1 MQRTLFKELVLN
13 FLLVLVVLVTLVVI
27 TRVIHMRDIFLGLE
41 LSFLDTLR
49 LMVFIIPSFLLI
61 VLPVSCM
68 LSVFLVFLR
77 MGSAREL
84 ISLKAGGV
92 GIMQLLPAP
101 VLFSLLCTGLAL
113 CISIH
118 GIGWGMGNFRTM
130 VLDLASSRAKVV
142 VQPGVFSQG
151 MLKGITF
158 FARQADPV
166 SGALKHVL
174 FEDATRSDGGG
185 MTVLAPTAT
194 VTTDHNLGVLVFSF
208 DNGRIYHTEKG
219 NMSVLEFGEY
229 VVRLDLNTFFSSM
242 TLGEVKV
249 AEMSFAQLED
259 RLAEI
264 IGEGGSPLQR
274 LLVEVQKRL
283 SLPFACLILGILA
296 LPLACFF
303 EGTRQQYGIFV
314 MLLCFL
320 LYYSIF
326 AAGINLAG
334 RGSVSPTQSVWLANA
349 IFSLLAIMALYYA
362 AKEKKPLIMQFIT
375 SYILLRAKRKGVV

>member
-1 MQRTLFKELVLN
+1 M
-13 FLLVLVVLVTLVVI
+13 LVLVVLVTLVVI

-41 LSFLDTLR
+41 LSFLDTLC
-49 LMVFIIPSFLLI
+49 LMLFIIPSFLLI

-92 GIMQLLPAP
+92 GLLQLLPAP
-101 VLFSLLCTGLAL
+101 ILFSILCTGLAL
-113 CISIH
+113 FVSIH
-118 GIGWGMGNFRTM
+118 GIGWGMGGFRSL

-174 FEDATRSDGGG
+174 FEDATRKDGGD
-185 MTVLAPTAT
+185 MTVLAPTAR
-194 VTTDHNLGVLVFSF
+194 VTTDHDAGVLVFSF

-219 NMSVLEFGEY
+219 NMSVMEFGEY
-229 VVRLDLNTFFSSM
+229 EVRLDLSTFFSSM
-242 TLGEVKV
+242 TLGELKV
-249 AEMSFAQLED
+249 AEMSYSQLED
-259 RLAEI
+259 RLAEMMQV
-264 IGEGGSPLQR
+264 GGAPLQKV
-274 LLVEVQKRL
+274 LVEIQKRL
-283 SLPFACLILGILA
+283 SLPFACLILGVLA

-303 EGTRQQYGIFV
+303 EGTRQQYGIFA

-326 AAGINLAG
+326 AAGINLGGTGTLAP
-334 RGSVSPTQSVWLANA
+334 VKSVWLANA
-349 IFSLLAIMALYYA
+349 IFSLLACLAMYYA
-362 AKEKKPLIMQFIT
+362 AREKKPALILFVT
-375 SYILLRAKRKGVV
+375 SYILVRSKRQKLA